1 MASVATKYK
10 ITVQRPRRIP
20 VALKTKSDALGKE
33 PVVVL
38 ADIVSRNATIA
49 GMARELGVSRQT
61 MYRVLD
67 RFKDQLEVV
76 A

>member
-1 MASVATKYK
+1 MASVATKNK

>member
-10 ITVQRPRRIP
+10 ITVHKPPRIP
-20 VALKTKSDALGKE
+20 LQLKIKSDEQGRE

-38 ADIVSRNATIA
+38 ADIVGRNSTVT

-61 MYRVLD
+61 MYRLLD